1 MTKWVKVLAAKLHHL
16 GVALLAHTIER
27 ELTSDLHI
35 QVLPICDPAS
45 ISMEELCSSG
55 WTTGSSCLVSL
66 RNRHNFL
73 IPACPILHSH

>member
-1 MTKWVKVLAAKLHHL
+1 MAQWVKVLAAKLYHL
-16 GVALLAHTIER
+16 GVAPMTHTLER

-45 ISMEELCSSG
+45 ISMEELCSSC
-55 WTTGSSCLVSL
+55 WITGSSCLDSL